1 MEKQFSREDASMKKW
16 IKELPLEQ
24 PSPDFMQKV
33 MAGVA
38 HSAMKKPYQPL
49 ISRKVWVVIITL
61 FILALLWIYFN
72 PSSSIIDSEALSW
85 DSQMQWNNPFEGMK
99 IPKTAV
105 YAIGFMALFLL
116 QIPFLKRILD
126 KSYI

>member
-1 MEKQFSREDASMKKW
+1 MEKPFNKEDESIKKW

-38 HSAMKKPYQPL
+38 HSVMKKSYQPL

-61 FILALLWIYFN
+61 FMLALLWIYFN
-72 PSSSIIDSEALSW
+72 PSSALIDSEALTWNSR
-85 DSQMQWNNPFEGMK
+85 MQWNNPFEGMK
-99 IPKTAV
+99 IPKNAV

-116 QIPFLKRILD
+116 QIPFLKRTLD
-126 KSYI
+126 KSYV